1 MKSMKKIISLS
12 SSLLLMLSGCI
23 DDDTTTVAS
32 QTAVVAQPP
41 ASVGSSGLSGQ
52 TVTFNPTLVFSAD
65 GGTINYTNTES
76 GSNYPSGTFPDLSLT
91 DEVVGDR
98 LIVTVT
104 VNGEKLD
111 LGFSFIDRGGEGF
124 IDEVVLDLV
133 EVDDEVQVLPAEI
146 SVLVTPGTIRNE
158 KVAEATL
165 PDFTGAPTEAEW
177 NQYSVGTAILLQGT
191 DNGQDDFTLAQFT
204 TTSSGTYV
212 DVEDGDTGTF
222 TYSYSLTDSGSNT
235 GKLTISSE
243 WKNEDDTD
251 TPDEEDLEYAG
262 SNGHMLRDDF
272 SMNLIFTDFYNGT
285 FSDNPGGT
293 VTDTETDKVYPSQ
306 EELSQG
312 KFNGI
317 TNPTLYLKNN
327 PATN

>member
-1 MKSMKKIISLS
+1 MKIKLLTS
-12 SSLLLMLSGCI
+12 SFILLMLSSCI
-23 DDDTTTVAS
+23 DDTETTAAS

-52 TVTFNPTLVFSAD
+52 TITFNPTLVFSAD
-65 GGTINYTNTES
+65 GLTIDYQNNTA
-76 GSNYPSGTFPDLSLT
+76 GNYPTGEFTNLVIG
-91 DEVVGDR
+91 EAVEGDR
-98 LIVTVT
+98 LIVSIT

-111 LGFSFIDRGGEGF
+111 LGFNFIDRGGEGY

-146 SVLVTPGTIRNE
+146 SLLVKTPGKIPNE
-158 KVAEATL
+158 NVAEAAL

-177 NQYSVGTAILLQGT
+177 NQYLVGTAILLQGT
-191 DNGQDDFTLAQFT
+191 ANGQDDFTLAQFT

-222 TYSYSLTDSGSNT
+222 TYSYSLTDSGSNS

-243 WKNEDDTD
+243 WKNEDDTE
-251 TPDEEDLEYAG
+251 TPDEEDLDYPG

-272 SMNLIFTDFYNGT
+272 SINLIFTDFYNGT
-285 FSDNPGGT
+285 YSDNPGKT
-293 VTDTETDKVYPSQ
+293 ITDVETGKVYPSQ
-306 EELSQG
+306 DELSQG